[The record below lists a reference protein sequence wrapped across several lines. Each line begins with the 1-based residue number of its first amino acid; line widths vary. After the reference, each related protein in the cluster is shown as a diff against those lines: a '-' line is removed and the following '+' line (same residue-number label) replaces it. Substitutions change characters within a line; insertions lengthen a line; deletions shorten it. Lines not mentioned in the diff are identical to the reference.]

1 MDYVL
6 AVRIIAREGGVKQLG
21 IKNVFLANYLG
32 LSRSWGVFFFGQ
44 GDRHLVLLPARLPSF
59 IFLLGSSGSAAC
71 AFQDTLGS
79 TSDFDF
85 TLFFLPYQQSHS

>member
-32 LSRSWGVFFFGQ
+32 LSRS
-44 GDRHLVLLPARLPSF
+44 
-59 IFLLGSSGSAAC
+59 
-71 AFQDTLGS
+71 
-79 TSDFDF
+79 
-85 TLFFLPYQQSHS
+85 